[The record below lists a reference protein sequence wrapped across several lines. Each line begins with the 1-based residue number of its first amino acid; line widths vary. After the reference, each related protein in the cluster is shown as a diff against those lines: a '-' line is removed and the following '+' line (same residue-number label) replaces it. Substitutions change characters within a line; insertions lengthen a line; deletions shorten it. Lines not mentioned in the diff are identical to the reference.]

1 LENIRD
7 ECAKTIEEKYG
18 LKKSQLKMYFHYQV
32 YFCWKFEGINKEKKF
47 F

>member
-7 ECAKTIEEKYG
+7 ECAKTIGEKYG

-32 YFCWKFEGINKEKKF
+32 YFLLNLKKKIF